1 MAGEE
6 PQGCRVLRMRLRVQV
21 LETDSMAGKAFK
33 ILFRFYCFLNCE
45 VESLDNLG
53 IFSNENHRFE
63 KQYVSRML
71 QFQRISET
79 VVL

>member
-21 LETDSMAGKAFK
+21 LETDSMAGKAFT
-33 ILFRFYCFLNCE
+33 ILFHFYCFLNCE

-63 KQYVSRML
+63 KRM
-71 QFQRISET
+71 
-79 VVL
+79 